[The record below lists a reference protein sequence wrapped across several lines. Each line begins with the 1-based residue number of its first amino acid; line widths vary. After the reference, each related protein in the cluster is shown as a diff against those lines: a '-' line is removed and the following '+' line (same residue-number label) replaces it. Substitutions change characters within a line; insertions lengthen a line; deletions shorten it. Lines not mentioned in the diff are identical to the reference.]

1 MKPESDA
8 TALQNRNQKAE
19 SRNGGQGL
27 AAAETRPHP
36 GPPSAVALL
45 RRTGPLPQE
54 RELTP
59 LREGLAAGETAA
71 APEEAHPVF
80 RQALEILRREMP
92 PPEARGTTP
101 GLQSPQTAQ
110 DPQPEPAGTSSRPP
124 PARFASAPDQPM
136 EGRPALDLPTN
147 FTNGH
152 ESGPDQPMEG
162 RPVLDSALRTPH
174 SALATEIIPARML
187 NEFVYC
193 QRLFYYEFV
202 EGVFV
207 ESADTLRGG
216 AIHQRVDSG
225 SGALAKATK
234 AESRKRKAEMPGPG
248 KPKAEEATAKNADAL
263 TPALS
268 PRRGGEETTAENADK
283 PEPETIHSRS
293 VQMGS
298 ERLGVVA
305 KMDLVEVRAAL
316 ADGGRDH
323 ETTGPRDHGAPAK
336 GAAPANGTGDKGGD
350 KGARPHPGPLPQERE
365 ADLFTQASDK
375 GPGKG
380 ADKGADK
387 GIRNRA
393 ADGTGDL
400 LAALEVCPVDYKAGA
415 PREGEEANELWDTDK
430 MQLGLQ
436 ALILRDNG
444 YSCNEG
450 VIYYRATKQRVRL
463 PITCEL
469 ESWVLQNV
477 AQARRVVAG
486 PIPAPLVHSPKCV
499 RCSLAP
505 VCLPDE
511 TRMFQVRSAE
521 CGVRSAEHES
531 AGPALA
537 PPRRLIAARDDTR
550 ALYLNTQG
558 YRVGCKD
565 EVLQVKE
572 KDKVIEEVRMRD
584 VSHVALFGN
593 IQISTQAIQSLC
605 ELEIPVTYFSMGGW
619 FYGITRGHGMKNVF
633 LRMEQFRLAREE
645 TACLALARQFV
656 HGKIRNHRTL
666 LMRNHLEPPE
676 SIILKLKRASEDA
689 LSAASIQELLGVEGA
704 AASQYFGQF
713 SGMVK
718 VEDDLPGLET
728 RRKDDRQAA
737 FNFNFSNRNRR
748 PPTDPVNAM
757 LSLAYSLLSKD
768 CTLAAL
774 AVGFDPY
781 LGFYHQPR
789 FGRPALGLD
798 LMEEFRPLIAEST
811 VLSCI
816 NNRVV
821 TEKDF
826 VRAGQAV
833 NLSAPGRKRFFQ
845 TYEQR
850 MSSLITHPL
859 FDYKVSYR
867 RALELQARLLAKTLT
882 GEIAQYLPLVT
893 R

>member
-1 MKPESDA
+1 MRTGDNRQQGQSTTEPRQLKIVVRVAPVEPQQSEPPKPV
-8 TALQNRNQKAE
+8 AE
-19 SRNGGQGL
+19 V
-27 AAAETRPHP
+27 AAEPTSVLPAATEPVLTRP
-36 GPPSAVALL
+36 
-45 RRTGPLPQE
+45 TGD
-54 RELTP
+54 
-59 LREGLAAGETAA
+59 GK
-71 APEEAHPVF
+71 V
-80 RQALEILRREMP
+80 
-92 PPEARGTTP
+92 
-101 GLQSPQTAQ
+101 
-110 DPQPEPAGTSSRPP
+110 
-124 PARFASAPDQPM
+124 
-136 EGRPALDLPTN
+136 EGR
-147 FTNGH
+147 
-152 ESGPDQPMEG
+152 EVEQQQ
-162 RPVLDSALRTPH
+162 
-174 SALATEIIPARML
+174 IPARML

-225 SGALAKATK
+225 SGALPAAKKKAKAEK
-234 AESRKRKAEMPGPG
+234 K
-248 KPKAEEATAKNADAL
+248 
-263 TPALS
+263 
-268 PRRGGEETTAENADK
+268 TAEDQPAATIDAPAK
-283 PEPETIHSRS
+283 ESAAQATEPETIHSRS

-305 KMDLVEVRAAL
+305 KMDLVESKA
-316 ADGGRDH
+316 
-323 ETTGPRDHGAPAK
+323 EK
-336 GAAPANGTGDKGGD
+336 
-350 KGARPHPGPLPQERE
+350 E
-365 ADLFTQASDK
+365 
-375 GPGKG
+375 
-380 ADKGADK
+380 
-387 GIRNRA
+387 
-393 ADGTGDL
+393 DL

-415 PREGEEANELWDTDK
+415 PKEGEEANELWDTDR

-444 YSCNEG
+444 YTCNEG

-463 PITCEL
+463 PITTEL
-469 ESWVLQNV
+469 ENWILQNI
-477 AQARRVVAG
+477 AEAKRVITG

-511 TRMFQVRSAE
+511 TRMLAQTTLKVDVSVEEKASTPATESEDSRQV
-521 CGVRSAEHES
+521 
-531 AGPALA
+531 AGE

-550 ALYLNTQG
+550 ALYLNTPG

-565 EVLQVKE
+565 EVLVV
-572 KDKVIEEVRMRD
+572 KDKDRVIEEVRMRD

-605 ELEIPVTYFSMGGW
+605 EQEVPITYFSMGGW

-633 LRMEQFRLAREE
+633 LRMEQFRLARDE
-645 TACLALARQFV
+645 TTCLSLARQFV

-676 SIILKLKRASEDA
+676 AIIGKLKRASEDA
-689 LSAASIQELLGVEGA
+689 LAAGSIEELLGIEGA
-704 AASQYFGQF
+704 AASQYFQQF

-718 VEDDLPGLET
+718 VEDDLPGLEMPN
-728 RRKDDRQAA
+728 KDSKQLA

-757 LSLAYSLLSKD
+757 LSLAYSMLAKD

-867 RALELQARLLAKTLT
+867 RALELQVRLLAKTLT
-882 GEIAQYLPLVT
+882 DEIAEYIPLMT

>member
-1 MKPESDA
+1 MSEQNPTDSSATRRGEEETPLVPRGTSPRTAGTNSGGKRQPHQTTTEPKRLNIVVHVAPSESQPSELLKSVA
-8 TALQNRNQKAE
+8 QTPTPPASSL
-19 SRNGGQGL
+19 
-27 AAAETRPHP
+27 
-36 GPPSAVALL
+36 PPSQDANLQTPKTPETSEHKI
-45 RRTGPLPQE
+45 RTEAEPQ
-54 RELTP
+54 
-59 LREGLAAGETAA
+59 
-71 APEEAHPVF
+71 
-80 RQALEILRREMP
+80 Q
-92 PPEARGTTP
+92 
-101 GLQSPQTAQ
+101 
-110 DPQPEPAGTSSRPP
+110 
-124 PARFASAPDQPM
+124 
-136 EGRPALDLPTN
+136 
-147 FTNGH
+147 
-152 ESGPDQPMEG
+152 
-162 RPVLDSALRTPH
+162 
-174 SALATEIIPARML
+174 IPARML

-225 SGALAKATK
+225 TGTLPAA
-234 AESRKRKAEMPGPG
+234 KRKT
-248 KPKAEEATAKNADAL
+248 K
-263 TPALS
+263 
-268 PRRGGEETTAENADK
+268 ADK
-283 PEPETIHSRS
+283 PKEAEGTTVGTADSVSKEAETQSAEPETIHSRS

-305 KMDLVEVRAAL
+305 KMDLVESK
-316 ADGGRDH
+316 
-323 ETTGPRDHGAPAK
+323 TGK
-336 GAAPANGTGDKGGD
+336 
-350 KGARPHPGPLPQERE
+350 E
-365 ADLFTQASDK
+365 
-375 GPGKG
+375 
-380 ADKGADK
+380 
-387 GIRNRA
+387 
-393 ADGTGDL
+393 DL
-400 LAALEVCPVDYKAGA
+400 LTALEVCPVDYKAGA
-415 PREGEEANELWDTDK
+415 PKEGEEANELWDTDK

-444 YSCNEG
+444 YACNEG
-450 VIYYRATKQRVRL
+450 IIYYRTTKQRVRL
-463 PITCEL
+463 PITPEL
-469 ESWVLQNV
+469 ENWILQNI
-477 AQARRVVAG
+477 AEAKRVVTG

-511 TRMFQVRSAE
+511 TRMLAQTTLKVDVSVREKMGAP
-521 CGVRSAEHES
+521 AIES
-531 AGPALA
+531 SEDSRRPAGE

-550 ALYLNTQG
+550 ALYLNTPG

-565 EVLQVKE
+565 EVLVVKE
-572 KDKVIEEVRMRD
+572 KDRVIEEVRMRD

-605 ELEIPVTYFSMGGW
+605 EQEIPVTYFSMGGW
-619 FYGITRGHGMKNVF
+619 FYGITRGHALKNVF
-633 LRMEQFRLAREE
+633 LRMEQFRLARDE
-645 TACLALARQFV
+645 TTCLSLARQFV

-676 SIILKLKRASEDA
+676 AIIGKLKRASEDA
-689 LSAASIQELLGVEGA
+689 LVATSIEELLGIEGA
-704 AASQYFGQF
+704 AASQYFQQF

-718 VEDDLPGLET
+718 VEDDLPGLEMPSKNT
-728 RRKDDRQAA
+728 KQLA

-757 LSLAYSLLSKD
+757 LSLAYSMLAKD

-833 NLSAPGRKRFFQ
+833 NLTTPGRKRFFQ

-882 GEIAQYLPLVT
+882 GEIGEYIPLMT

>member
-1 MKPESDA
+1 MNDQDPSASSENRLSEPESSLKPRGLSPGTSRSRSGD
-8 TALQNRNQKAE
+8 NRQPRE
-19 SRNGGQGL
+19 STTEPRQLKIAVRL
-27 AAAETRPHP
+27 APAETPSSEP
-36 GPPSAVALL
+36 QKPLAEISAPPASSPPPSQDANLQTP
-45 RRTGPLPQE
+45 RSPEISE
-54 RELTP
+54 RKVRAEAEL
-59 LREGLAAGETAA
+59 
-71 APEEAHPVF
+71 
-80 RQALEILRREMP
+80 Q
-92 PPEARGTTP
+92 
-101 GLQSPQTAQ
+101 Q
-110 DPQPEPAGTSSRPP
+110 
-124 PARFASAPDQPM
+124 
-136 EGRPALDLPTN
+136 
-147 FTNGH
+147 
-152 ESGPDQPMEG
+152 
-162 RPVLDSALRTPH
+162 
-174 SALATEIIPARML
+174 IPARMM

-207 ESADTLRGG
+207 ESVDTLRGG

-225 SGALAKATK
+225 NGALPAAKKKSKTEKTTTEDQSAVTGDASTK
-234 AESRKRKAEMPGPG
+234 
-248 KPKAEEATAKNADAL
+248 
-263 TPALS
+263 
-268 PRRGGEETTAENADK
+268 ETETQDT
-283 PEPETIHSRS
+283 EPETIHSRS

-298 ERLGVVA
+298 ERLGIVA
-305 KMDLVEVRAAL
+305 KMDLVESKAAK
-316 ADGGRDH
+316 D
-323 ETTGPRDHGAPAK
+323 
-336 GAAPANGTGDKGGD
+336 
-350 KGARPHPGPLPQERE
+350 
-365 ADLFTQASDK
+365 
-375 GPGKG
+375 
-380 ADKGADK
+380 
-387 GIRNRA
+387 
-393 ADGTGDL
+393 DL
-400 LAALEVCPVDYKAGA
+400 LSALEVCPVDYKAGA
-415 PREGEEANELWDTDK
+415 PKEEEEANELWDTDK

-444 YSCNEG
+444 YHCQDG

-463 PITCEL
+463 PITPEL
-469 ESWVLQNV
+469 ESWILQNIAEAKRIV
-477 AQARRVVAG
+477 TG
-486 PIPAPLVHSPKCV
+486 PIPAPLIHSPKCV

-511 TRMFQVRSAE
+511 TRMLAQTSVDVSIPEKPGAE
-521 CGVRSAEHES
+521 PSEDSRLPTGES
-531 AGPALA
+531 
-537 PPRRLIAARDDTR
+537 PRRLIAARDDNR
-550 ALYLNTQG
+550 ALYLNTPG

-565 EVLQVKE
+565 EVLVVKE
-572 KDKVIEEVRMRD
+572 KDRVIEEVRMRD

-605 ELEIPVTYFSMGGW
+605 EQEIPVTYFSMGGW
-619 FYGITRGHGMKNVF
+619 FYGITRGLGLKNVF
-633 LRMEQFRLAREE
+633 LRMEQFRLARDEMM
-645 TACLALARQFV
+645 CLSLAKQFV

-676 SIILKLKRASEDA
+676 AIIGKLKRASEDA
-689 LSAASIQELLGVEGA
+689 LVATSLEELLGIEGA
-704 AASQYFGQF
+704 AASQYFQQF

-718 VEDDLPGLET
+718 VEDDLPGLEMAG
-728 RRKDDRQAA
+728 KDKQRA
-737 FNFNFSNRNRR
+737 FNFNFSHRNRR

-757 LSLAYSLLSKD
+757 LSLAYSMLAKD

-833 NLSAPGRKRFFQ
+833 NLTVPGRKRFFQ

-850 MSSLITHPL
+850 MNSLITHPL

-882 GEIAQYLPLVT
+882 GEITEYIPLMT

>member
-1 MKPESDA
+1 MDEQKSIPAEPRSIEPETPTASRGISPGAVRADNAPTRLGQLRPGTAEPPRLEIVVRIAPAEPPQSEPAKPVAVVA
-8 TALQNRNQKAE
+8 TELTSVPPTSTE
-19 SRNGGQGL
+19 PIL
-27 AAAETRPHP
+27 TRP
-36 GPPSAVALL
+36 
-45 RRTGPLPQE
+45 TG
-54 RELTP
+54 
-59 LREGLAAGETAA
+59 EGK
-71 APEEAHPVF
+71 
-80 RQALEILRREMP
+80 I
-92 PPEARGTTP
+92 
-101 GLQSPQTAQ
+101 
-110 DPQPEPAGTSSRPP
+110 
-124 PARFASAPDQPM
+124 
-136 EGRPALDLPTN
+136 EGRDNEP
-147 FTNGH
+147 
-152 ESGPDQPMEG
+152 QQ
-162 RPVLDSALRTPH
+162 
-174 SALATEIIPARML
+174 IPARML

-207 ESADTLRGG
+207 ESADTLRGD

-225 SGALAKATK
+225 TAALPKAKRKSEAAKPKEAEAKA
-234 AESRKRKAEMPGPG
+234 AAGS
-248 KPKAEEATAKNADAL
+248 ADS
-263 TPALS
+263 TSKDPEPQS
-268 PRRGGEETTAENADK
+268 T
-283 PEPETIHSRS
+283 EPETIHSRS

-305 KMDLVEVRAAL
+305 KMDLVE
-316 ADGGRDH
+316 
-323 ETTGPRDHGAPAK
+323 TKT
-336 GAAPANGTGDKGGD
+336 DK
-350 KGARPHPGPLPQERE
+350 E
-365 ADLFTQASDK
+365 DLFT
-375 GPGKG
+375 
-380 ADKGADK
+380 
-387 GIRNRA
+387 
-393 ADGTGDL
+393 
-400 LAALEVCPVDYKAGA
+400 ALEVCPVDYKAGA
-415 PREGEEANELWDTDK
+415 PKEGEEANELWDTDK

-444 YSCNEG
+444 YACNEG
-450 VIYYRATKQRVRL
+450 IIYYRATKQRVRL
-463 PITCEL
+463 SITPEL
-469 ESWVLQNV
+469 ENWIVQNI
-477 AQARRVVAG
+477 AEAKRVIIG

-505 VCLPDE
+505 ICLPDE
-511 TRMFQVRSAE
+511 TRMLAQTTLRVDVSVGDKAGAAATESEDSKQV
-521 CGVRSAEHES
+521 
-531 AGPALA
+531 AGE

-550 ALYLNTQG
+550 ALYLNTPG

-565 EVLQVKE
+565 EVLVVKE
-572 KDKVIEEVRMRD
+572 KDRVIEEVRMRD

-605 ELEIPVTYFSMGGW
+605 EQEVPVTYFSMGGW

-633 LRMEQFRLAREE
+633 LRMEQFRLARDEM
-645 TACLALARQFV
+645 TCLTLARHFV

-676 SIILKLKRASEDA
+676 PIIMKLKRASEDA
-689 LSAASIQELLGVEGA
+689 LAAASIEELLGIEGA
-704 AASQYFGQF
+704 AASQYFQQF

-718 VEDDLPGLET
+718 VEDDLPGLKT
-728 RRKDDRQAA
+728 QRKDNEQLA

-757 LSLAYSLLSKD
+757 LSLAYSMLAKD

-789 FGRPALGLD
+789 FGRPAMGLD

-833 NLSAPGRKRFFQ
+833 NLTAQGRKRFFQ

-850 MSSLITHPL
+850 MNSLITHPL

-882 GEIAQYLPLVT
+882 GEIVEYIPLMT

>member
-1 MKPESDA
+1 MDEPTSIPPQPRSAEPEKPIAPRGVSPGA
-8 TALQNRNQKAE
+8 
-19 SRNGGQGL
+19 GG
-27 AAAETRPHP
+27 
-36 GPPSAVALL
+36 
-45 RRTGPLPQE
+45 E
-54 RELTP
+54 REPGQATTEPPRLEIIVRVAP
-59 LREGLAAGETAA
+59 A
-71 APEEAHPVF
+71 APQPGNPAEPIVELVSDPIAALPTASEAVLSGP
-80 RQALEILRREMP
+80 
-92 PPEARGTTP
+92 RGE
-101 GLQSPQTAQ
+101 GKV
-110 DPQPEPAGTSSRPP
+110 
-124 PARFASAPDQPM
+124 
-136 EGRPALDLPTN
+136 EGRADA
-147 FTNGH
+147 
-152 ESGPDQPMEG
+152 QQ
-162 RPVLDSALRTPH
+162 
-174 SALATEIIPARML
+174 IPARML

-225 SGALAKATK
+225 SGALPAARGSRRKETRKSSEATK
-234 AESRKRKAEMPGPG
+234 ADEEKQSVLALAATTQEKVPIPN
-248 KPKAEEATAKNADAL
+248 PKSEI
-263 TPALS
+263 
-268 PRRGGEETTAENADK
+268 EN
-283 PEPETIHSRS
+283 EVIHSRS

-305 KMDLVEVRAAL
+305 KMDLVEVRAARATGTGL
-316 ADGGRDH
+316 A
-323 ETTGPRDHGAPAK
+323 T
-336 GAAPANGTGDKGGD
+336 GAAPANVTTG
-350 KGARPHPGPLPQERE
+350 E
-365 ADLFTQASDK
+365 AEDLFSV
-375 GPGKG
+375 
-380 ADKGADK
+380 
-387 GIRNRA
+387 
-393 ADGTGDL
+393 
-400 LAALEVCPVDYKAGA
+400 LEVCPVDYKAGA
-415 PREGEEANELWDTDK
+415 PKEGEEANELWDTDK

-444 YSCNEG
+444 YACNEG

-463 PITCEL
+463 PITPEL
-469 ESWVLQNV
+469 ENWILQNI
-477 AQARRVVAG
+477 AEARRVITG

-511 TRMFQVRSAE
+511 TRMLAREVPHPAFGHPLPSDGR
-521 CGVRSAEHES
+521 G
-531 AGPALA
+531 AGGEGPT

-558 YRVGCKD
+558 FRVGCKD
-565 EVLQVKE
+565 EVLVVKE
-572 KDKVIEEVRMRD
+572 KDRVIEEVRMRD

-605 ELEIPVTYFSMGGW
+605 EQEIPVTYFSMGGW
-619 FYGITRGHGMKNVF
+619 FYGITRGHAMKNVF

-645 TACLALARQFV
+645 ATCLSIARQFV

-689 LSAASIQELLGVEGA
+689 LAASSIEELLGIEGA
-704 AASQYFGQF
+704 AASQYFQQF

-718 VEDDLPGLET
+718 VEDDLPGLELPG
-728 RRKDDRQAA
+728 KDGEQRA
-737 FNFNFSNRNRR
+737 FNFNFTHRNRR

-757 LSLAYSLLSKD
+757 LSLAYSMLAKD

-798 LMEEFRPLIAEST
+798 LMEEFRPLVAEST

-833 NLSAPGRKRFFQ
+833 NLTAPGRKRFFQ

-882 GEIAQYLPLVT
+882 GEIAEYIPLMT

>member
-1 MKPESDA
+1 MNDKDPSTPSENRLSEPESSLTPRGLSPRISGAKLGGDR
-8 TALQNRNQKAE
+8 Q
-19 SRNGGQGL
+19 SRQSTTEPKQL
-27 AAAETRPHP
+27 KIVVHVAPAETPSNETP
-36 GPPSAVALL
+36 KPIAEISAPPVLNSPPSQDGDLQTPASPETSERKVRAEAE
-45 RRTGPLPQE
+45 PQ
-54 RELTP
+54 
-59 LREGLAAGETAA
+59 
-71 APEEAHPVF
+71 
-80 RQALEILRREMP
+80 Q
-92 PPEARGTTP
+92 
-101 GLQSPQTAQ
+101 
-110 DPQPEPAGTSSRPP
+110 
-124 PARFASAPDQPM
+124 
-136 EGRPALDLPTN
+136 
-147 FTNGH
+147 
-152 ESGPDQPMEG
+152 
-162 RPVLDSALRTPH
+162 
-174 SALATEIIPARML
+174 IPARML

-225 SGALAKATK
+225 TGALPAAKKKAKAEKKTTEDQPAATVDAPTK
-234 AESRKRKAEMPGPG
+234 ES
-248 KPKAEEATAKNADAL
+248 EAQDN
-263 TPALS
+263 
-268 PRRGGEETTAENADK
+268 
-283 PEPETIHSRS
+283 EPETIHSRS

-305 KMDLVEVRAAL
+305 KMDLVE
-316 ADGGRDH
+316 
-323 ETTGPRDHGAPAK
+323 TKT
-336 GAAPANGTGDKGGD
+336 DK
-350 KGARPHPGPLPQERE
+350 E
-365 ADLFTQASDK
+365 DLF
-375 GPGKG
+375 
-380 ADKGADK
+380 
-387 GIRNRA
+387 
-393 ADGTGDL
+393 
-400 LAALEVCPVDYKAGA
+400 AALEVCPVDYKAGS
-415 PREGEEANELWDTDK
+415 PKEREEANELWDTDK

-444 YSCNEG
+444 YACNEG

-463 PITCEL
+463 PITPEL
-469 ESWVLQNV
+469 ENWILQNI
-477 AQARRVVAG
+477 AEAKRVITG

-511 TRMFQVRSAE
+511 TRMLAQTTLRVEVSVGEKAGTPITESEDSKQV
-521 CGVRSAEHES
+521 
-531 AGPALA
+531 AGE

-550 ALYLNTQG
+550 ALYLNTPG

-565 EVLQVKE
+565 EVLVVKE
-572 KDKVIEEVRMRD
+572 KDRVIEEVRMRD

-605 ELEIPVTYFSMGGW
+605 EQEVPVTYFSMGGW

-633 LRMEQFRLAREE
+633 LRMEQFRLARDE
-645 TACLALARQFV
+645 TTCLSLARQFV

-676 SIILKLKRASEDA
+676 PIIIKLKRASEDA
-689 LSAASIQELLGVEGA
+689 LAAASIEELLGIEGA
-704 AASQYFGQF
+704 AASQYFQQF

-718 VEDDLPGLET
+718 IEDDLPGLET
-728 RRKDDRQAA
+728 QRMDDKQLA

-757 LSLAYSLLSKD
+757 LSLAYSMLSKD

-833 NLSAPGRKRFFQ
+833 NLTAPGRKRFFQ

-867 RALELQARLLAKTLT
+867 RALELQVRLLAKTLT
-882 GEIAQYLPLVT
+882 GEIAEYIPLMT

>member
-1 MKPESDA
+1 MNDQDT
-8 TALQNRNQKAE
+8 TALPGDRFVELELPLTPRGVAPSGSEARSSGSHPPAQPTTEAAQLKIVVHLAPAE
-19 SRNGGQGL
+19 APPAEGQEPLTESPAAYSDLSQPGPLGDGSRNPQSVGV
-27 AAAETRPHP
+27 AE
-36 GPPSAVALL
+36 VEN
-45 RRTGPLPQE
+45 Q
-54 RELTP
+54 
-59 LREGLAAGETAA
+59 
-71 APEEAHPVF
+71 V
-80 RQALEILRREMP
+80 
-92 PPEARGTTP
+92 
-101 GLQSPQTAQ
+101 
-110 DPQPEPAGTSSRPP
+110 
-124 PARFASAPDQPM
+124 
-136 EGRPALDLPTN
+136 
-147 FTNGH
+147 
-152 ESGPDQPMEG
+152 
-162 RPVLDSALRTPH
+162 
-174 SALATEIIPARML
+174 IPARML

-207 ESADTLRGG
+207 ESADTIRGG
-216 AIHQRVDSG
+216 AIHKRVDSG
-225 SGALAKATK
+225 SGALPKAKRKSDA
-234 AESRKRKAEMPGPG
+234 AKRKAE
-248 KPKAEEATAKNADAL
+248 D
-263 TPALS
+263 
-268 PRRGGEETTAENADK
+268 TTATGEGESDK
-283 PEPETIHSRS
+283 AQSSSPQAGEGGLETIHSRS

-305 KMDLVEVRAAL
+305 KMDLVESKA
-316 ADGGRDH
+316 
-323 ETTGPRDHGAPAK
+323 ETT
-336 GAAPANGTGDKGGD
+336 
-350 KGARPHPGPLPQERE
+350 
-365 ADLFTQASDK
+365 
-375 GPGKG
+375 
-380 ADKGADK
+380 
-387 GIRNRA
+387 
-393 ADGTGDL
+393 DL

-415 PREGEEANELWDTDK
+415 PKEGEEANELWDTDK
-430 MQLGLQ
+430 IQLGLQ

-444 YSCNEG
+444 YACNEG

-463 PITCEL
+463 PITAEL
-469 ESWVLQNV
+469 ESWILHKI
-477 AQARRVVAG
+477 AEAKRVIVG

-511 TRMFQVRSAE
+511 TRMLAQTTLKVDVSVVEKTSEPAE
-521 CGVRSAEHES
+521 AEYS
-531 AGPALA
+531 KRVAGAA
-537 PPRRLIAARDDTR
+537 PRRLIAARDDTR
-550 ALYLNTQG
+550 PLYLNTQG

-565 EVLQVKE
+565 EVLVVKE
-572 KDKVIEEVRMRD
+572 QDYVIEEVRMRD

-593 IQISTQAIQSLC
+593 VQISTQAIQSLC
-605 ELEIPVTYFSMGGW
+605 EQEVPVTYFSMGGW
-619 FYGITRGHGMKNVF
+619 FYGITRGHALKNVF
-633 LRMEQFRLAREE
+633 LRMEQFRLARDESV
-645 TACLALARQFV
+645 CLSLARQFV

-676 SIILKLKRASEDA
+676 PIIGKLKRASEDA
-689 LSAASIQELLGVEGA
+689 LNAASIEELLGIEGA
-704 AASQYFGQF
+704 AASQYFQHF

-718 VEDDLPGLET
+718 VEDDLPGLEMPT
-728 RRKDDRQAA
+728 QEPNQRA

-757 LSLAYSLLSKD
+757 LSLAYSMLAKD

-798 LMEEFRPLIAEST
+798 LMEEFRPLVAEST
-811 VLSCI
+811 VLNCI

-821 TEKDF
+821 TETDF

-833 NLSAPGRKRFFQ
+833 NLTAAGRKRFFQ

-882 GEIAQYLPLVT
+882 GEIAEYIPLMT

>member
-1 MKPESDA
+1 MND
-8 TALQNRNQKAE
+8 QN
-19 SRNGGQGL
+19 
-27 AAAETRPHP
+27 
-36 GPPSAVALL
+36 PSASPENRLSE
-45 RRTGPLPQE
+45 TEPS
-54 RELTP
+54 LTP
-59 LREGLAAGETAA
+59 RGLSPGTSKARSGNNLEPRQPTTEPKHLKIVMRV
-71 APEEAHPVF
+71 APVE
-80 RQALEILRREMP
+80 
-92 PPEARGTTP
+92 
-101 GLQSPQTAQ
+101 
-110 DPQPEPAGTSSRPP
+110 PQPSSSPV
-124 PARFASAPDQPM
+124 
-136 EGRPALDLPTN
+136 EEVKALDSL
-147 FTNGH
+147 
-152 ESGPDQPMEG
+152 
-162 RPVLDSALRTPH
+162 ALNP
-174 SALATEIIPARML
+174 SPSEEVKSLAKPSSEVAGQKVRGEAEPQQIPARMM

-207 ESADTLRGG
+207 ESVDTLRGA

-225 SGALAKATK
+225 NGALPAAKTKKKTEKTTTEDKPSETVDVSAKA
-234 AESRKRKAEMPGPG
+234 AETQQS
-248 KPKAEEATAKNADAL
+248 
-263 TPALS
+263 
-268 PRRGGEETTAENADK
+268 
-283 PEPETIHSRS
+283 EPETIHSRS

-298 ERLGVVA
+298 ERLGIVA
-305 KMDLVEVRAAL
+305 KMDLVES
-316 ADGGRDH
+316 
-323 ETTGPRDHGAPAK
+323 K
-336 GAAPANGTGDKGGD
+336 
-350 KGARPHPGPLPQERE
+350 
-365 ADLFTQASDK
+365 
-375 GPGKG
+375 
-380 ADKGADK
+380 ADKG
-387 GIRNRA
+387 
-393 ADGTGDL
+393 DL
-400 LAALEVCPVDYKAGA
+400 LSALEVCPVDYKAGA
-415 PREGEEANELWDTDK
+415 PKEGEEDAGRAGLNELWDTDK

-444 YSCNEG
+444 YACNEG

-463 PITCEL
+463 LITSEL
-469 ESWVLQNV
+469 ENWILQNIAD
-477 AQARRVVAG
+477 AQRVIAG
-486 PIPAPLVHSPKCV
+486 PIPAPLVHSSKCV

-511 TRMFQVRSAE
+511 TRMLAQTTAKVE
-521 CGVRSAEHES
+521 VGVEEKASETGEA
-531 AGPALA
+531 
-537 PPRRLIAARDDTR
+537 PRRLIAARDDTR
-550 ALYLNTQG
+550 PLYLNTPG

-565 EVLQVKE
+565 EVLTV
-572 KDKVIEEVRMRD
+572 KDKDKLIDEIRMRD

-605 ELEIPVTYFSMGGW
+605 EQEVPVTYFSMGGW
-619 FYGITRGHGMKNVF
+619 FYGITRGHAMKNVF

-645 TACLALARQFV
+645 KAFLALARQFV

-676 SIILKLKRASEDA
+676 AIIGKLKRASEDA
-689 LSAASIQELLGVEGA
+689 LAANSIEELLGIEGA
-704 AASQYFGQF
+704 AASQYFQQF
-713 SGMVK
+713 GGMVK
-718 VEDDLPGLET
+718 VEDDLPGLGLSVENT
-728 RRKDDRQAA
+728 KQRM
-737 FNFNFSNRNRR
+737 FNFNFNHRNRR

-757 LSLAYSLLSKD
+757 LSLAYSMLAKD

-821 TEKDF
+821 TDKDF
-826 VRAGQAV
+826 VKAGQAV
-833 NLSAPGRKRFFQ
+833 NLTAPGRKRFFQ

-882 GEIAQYLPLVT
+882 GEITGYVPLMT

>member
-1 MKPESDA
+1 MNDQDPSASSENRLSETESSLTPRGLSPGA
-8 TALQNRNQKAE
+8 GGARLGSERETRQKTGEPKQVKIVLRIEAVD
-19 SRNGGQGL
+19 SQL
-27 AAAETRPHP
+27 AGVAPPAAETPAP
-36 GPPSAVALL
+36 ALPQSPPS
-45 RRTGPLPQE
+45 
-54 RELTP
+54 
-59 LREGLAAGETAA
+59 
-71 APEEAHPVF
+71 
-80 RQALEILRREMP
+80 
-92 PPEARGTTP
+92 
-101 GLQSPQTAQ
+101 
-110 DPQPEPAGTSSRPP
+110 SSRQENEP
-124 PARFASAPDQPM
+124 Q
-136 EGRPALDLPTN
+136 
-147 FTNGH
+147 
-152 ESGPDQPMEG
+152 Q
-162 RPVLDSALRTPH
+162 
-174 SALATEIIPARML
+174 IPARMM

-207 ESADTLRGG
+207 ESVDTLRGG

-225 SGALAKATK
+225 NGALPAAKK
-234 AESRKRKAEMPGPG
+234 
-248 KPKAEEATAKNADAL
+248 KPKTEKKIESEAVAAVDA
-263 TPALS
+263 TS
-268 PRRGGEETTAENADK
+268 KEEETQNA
-283 PEPETIHSRS
+283 EPEIIHSRS

-305 KMDLVEVRAAL
+305 KMDLVDVRAAR
-316 ADGGRDH
+316 ANVA
-323 ETTGPRDHGAPAK
+323 TG
-336 GAAPANGTGDKGGD
+336 
-350 KGARPHPGPLPQERE
+350 E
-365 ADLFTQASDK
+365 AEDLFS
-375 GPGKG
+375 
-380 ADKGADK
+380 
-387 GIRNRA
+387 
-393 ADGTGDL
+393 
-400 LAALEVCPVDYKAGA
+400 ALEVCPVDYKAGA
-415 PREGEEANELWDTDK
+415 PKVGEEANELWDTDK

-444 YSCNEG
+444 YTCNEG

-463 PITCEL
+463 PITPEL
-469 ESWVLQNV
+469 ESWILQNI
-477 AQARRVVAG
+477 ADAKRVIAG

-511 TRMFQVRSAE
+511 TRMLAQTQLKVDVNVDGKTS
-521 CGVRSAEHES
+521 ES
-531 AGPALA
+531 LRPNGEA
-537 PPRRLIAARDDTR
+537 PRRLIAARDDTR
-550 ALYLNTQG
+550 PLYLNTPG

-565 EVLQVKE
+565 EVLVVKE
-572 KDKVIEEVRMRD
+572 KDRVIEEVRMRD

-593 IQISTQAIQSLC
+593 VQISTQAIQSLC
-605 ELEIPVTYFSMGGW
+605 EQEVPVTYFSMGGW
-619 FYGITRGHGMKNVF
+619 FYGITRGHALKNVF
-633 LRMEQFRLAREE
+633 LRMEQFRLARDEA
-645 TACLALARQFV
+645 TCLSLARQFV

-676 SIILKLKRASEDA
+676 VIIGKLKRASEDA
-689 LSAASIQELLGVEGA
+689 LTAASIEELLGIEGA
-704 AASQYFGQF
+704 AASQYFQQF
-713 SGMVK
+713 NGMVK
-718 VEDDLPGLET
+718 VEDDLPGLCLSCENT
-728 RRKDDRQAA
+728 KQRM

-757 LSLAYSLLSKD
+757 LSLAYSMLAKD

-798 LMEEFRPLIAEST
+798 LMEEFRPLVAEST

-833 NLSAPGRKRFFQ
+833 NLTAPGRKRFFQ
-845 TYEQR
+845 MYEQR

-882 GEIAQYLPLVT
+882 GEIAEYIPLLT